1 MATSVTVLFGVL
13 DYVLLAFFGAVLTCL
28 PLGCVCC
35 AGLIDYNIDCFKT
48 ALQRLFE
55 GAPERGATRA
65 LEGHSDSA
73 QSRADKGYGL

>member
-1 MATSVTVLFGVL
+1 
-13 DYVLLAFFGAVLTCL
+13 
-28 PLGCVCC
+28 VCC